1 LQHIGVI
8 GAGNMG
14 FALMRGFVS
23 SGKSL
28 AENIRVFDVDRDRIN
43 LLKQELGIVPVNT
56 LIDVAA
62 PDTDIIIIAV
72 KPQTMTAVL
81 SELASQ
87 IGETKLVISIAAGIS
102 TRTML
107 SHLSPRARVIR
118 VMPNAPAM
126 MGCGAAALC
135 KAGGADQKDLDV
147 AVDLFSAIGIAVAVD
162 EKHMNV
168 VTALSGSGPGYL
180 FPIMEAFTDGAVRM
194 GLDRATARALTV
206 QTFLG
211 AARMAETGAPFS
223 ELKDRI
229 TSPGGTTIAGLQ
241 EMERA
246 GFRGILMDVVE
257 AATNRAQEL
266 DKD

>member
-1 LQHIGVI
+1 MQHIGVI

-14 FALMRGFVS
+14 SALIRGFVS

-28 AENIRVFDVDRDRIN
+28 GEHIRVFDVDKTHLN
-43 LLKQELGIVPVNT
+43 LLMNELGIVPVHT
-56 LIDVAA
+56 LTDVATA
-62 PDTDIIIIAV
+62 DTEIIIVAV
-72 KPQTMTAVL
+72 KPQIMPAVL
-81 SELASQ
+81 DELASQ
-87 IGETKLVISIAAGIS
+87 IGEAKLVISIAAGIS

-107 SHLSPRARVIR
+107 SRLSPHARVIR

-126 MGCGAAALC
+126 VGFGAAALC
-135 KAGGADQKDLDV
+135 KAGGADQKDMDV
-147 AVDLFSAIGIAVAVD
+147 ALDLFSAVGVAVAVD

-194 GLDRATARALTV
+194 GLDRVTARALIV

-211 AARMAETGAPFS
+211 SAKMAETGASFS

-246 GFRGILMDVVE
+246 GLRGILMDVVE